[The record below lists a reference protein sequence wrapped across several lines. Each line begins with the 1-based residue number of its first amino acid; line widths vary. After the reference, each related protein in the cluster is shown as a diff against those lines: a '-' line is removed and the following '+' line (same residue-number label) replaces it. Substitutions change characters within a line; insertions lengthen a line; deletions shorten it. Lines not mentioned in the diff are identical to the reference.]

1 MSTAQLLQ
9 AEFNKLSHV
18 IHDNV
23 HSAFG
28 LGTGRT
34 FPSGEILYQEFEYGM
49 LVQGAIEYPDR
60 SCLVYL
66 REPEDDH
73 GFYFLDGPQHG
84 DPCQSG

>member
-1 MSTAQLLQ
+1 MHPATTRICLQ
-9 AEFNKLSHV
+9 AGE
-18 IHDNV
+18 
-23 HSAFG
+23 G
-28 LGTGRT
+28 PQRT
-34 FPSGEILYQEFEYGM
+34 DSYGEILYQEFEYGM

-84 DPCQSG
+84 DSCEPS